1 MILLAEALG
10 GRSAWTQSEPGERV
24 LPHTEEEDPLCSKRG
39 RRCFKMYA
47 TKAIAVLSDPRPRY
61 LEVDGTSLFSA
72 ARMDGGSNSL

>member
-39 RRCFKMYA
+39 RRCFKN
-47 TKAIAVLSDPRPRY
+47 VRH
-61 LEVDGTSLFSA
+61 
-72 ARMDGGSNSL
+72 